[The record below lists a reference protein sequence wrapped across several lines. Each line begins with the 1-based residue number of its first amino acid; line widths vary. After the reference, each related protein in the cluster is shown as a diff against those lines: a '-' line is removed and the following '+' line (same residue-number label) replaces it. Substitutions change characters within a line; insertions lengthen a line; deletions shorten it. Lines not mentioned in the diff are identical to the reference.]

1 MQISSQ
7 GSLGGY
13 LLSEDA
19 MAERYGGVPRQDL
32 ENSDF
37 VFPETR
43 TFPIMV
49 HGDVRDAVSSWG
61 RYRGEE
67 SFETFK
73 RRLTRLAK
81 RKGLSS
87 ALPASWSETKG
98 GGMNNEQLEA
108 IIAATE
114 QMALEA
120 KAKYGQE
127 SLPDNEEDV
136 ALYLESFGKKPNRRK
151 KKKSDEADM
160 TNEDNAEENLN
171 EDDVDM
177 MDEMGEKVRLPPR
190 TPPGVRPRPP
200 GSVDDGGNRPRPPSV
215 RSGKSEDYLELMDLL
230 EEVGQ
235 KARRMK
241 KKSDDTDMPDE
252 EDMAN
257 PKVNEEST
265 DEAPYINGFLG
276 TSELQA
282 LLERTKPQPKK
293 KAAKAVSKIQPKRET
308 ATAEKE
314 PTTPPDEL
322 ENLGDLRPIPPDPEI
337 EKMMQEVFGKDAVN
351 KNRAK
356 KKLKIQGTKK
366 ATKAH
371 DLATV
376 VSMVE
381 EAIHEA
387 LEELSVLYED
397 DEWSNPEMIDE
408 KESIQFIMES
418 LGRKGY
424 EYDEDE
430 EYEVDYD
437 IYVYPEFAVVE
448 FSRASYRVPYAIE
461 QGDVAIGM
469 PSEWTRVTETWKD
482 IPDAPTF
489 AEAVSRDQENAIKA
503 IIDQWSDESLEY
515 RWNDEEVVA
524 EMKSIG
530 EAIKMLEDG
539 TVIAQAVRFGSQSET
554 DISEFRDYFTKSTN
568 FWLTEWQT
576 RPMLYDHATD
586 SQTRDNPIVG
596 QWIKAWTDETGVWLK
611 GQLNKAHKYAEAI
624 KELAKMGLLK
634 LSTDSAPHLVIRTRN
649 ENGTHEIK
657 RWPIVAASLTVQ
669 PAEPRLPAV
678 EVKTT
683 TTRKKAESR
692 PDTKPTAS
700 LDTPLLLQLVE
711 DIQKLGEVE

>member
-1 MQISSQ
+1 MD
-7 GSLGGY
+7 
-13 LLSEDA
+13 LLE
-19 MAERYGGVPRQDL
+19 EV
-32 ENSDF
+32 
-37 VFPETR
+37 
-43 TFPIMV
+43 
-49 HGDVRDAVSSWG
+49 G
-61 RYRGEE
+61 R
-67 SFETFK
+67 K
-73 RRLTRLAK
+73 ARR
-81 RKGLSS
+81 
-87 ALPASWSETKG
+87 
-98 GGMNNEQLEA
+98 M
-108 IIAATE
+108 
-114 QMALEA
+114 
-120 KAKYGQE
+120 
-127 SLPDNEEDV
+127 
-136 ALYLESFGKKPNRRK
+136 K
-151 KKKSDEADM
+151 KKNDEY
-160 TNEDNAEENLN
+160 T

-200 GSVDDGGNRPRPPSV
+200 GSVNDGGNRPRPPSV

-230 EEVGQ
+230 EEVGR